1 MLTPETIQV
10 CKQHYNGWQAKVNGC
25 GKCPIRAQ
33 CITTKPTRTE
43 QELRDWEFDIN
54 EAAAQWMRESGTGTN

>member
-1 MLTPETIQV
+1 MLTPGTLQV
-10 CKQHYNGWQAKVNGC
+10 CKQHYNGYQAKINGC

-43 QELRDWEFDIN
+43 QELQAWEQEVND
-54 EAAAQWMRESGTGTN
+54 ASAKWLAGQA